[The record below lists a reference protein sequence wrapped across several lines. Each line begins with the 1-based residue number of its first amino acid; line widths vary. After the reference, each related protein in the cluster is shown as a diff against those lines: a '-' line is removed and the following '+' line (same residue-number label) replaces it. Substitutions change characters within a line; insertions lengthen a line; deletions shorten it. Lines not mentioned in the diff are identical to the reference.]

1 MPKGIYQM
9 PFPENEPVNN
19 YVKGSPQRESLLE
32 KYNHMYTQDP
42 IHVPLYIG
50 DKEVTTEDKLPMS
63 PPHDHQHVLGHF
75 SMGSKKHVQDAISAA
90 LAARKEWSSMAWE
103 NRATIFL
110 KAADLLAGP
119 YRDEMNAATML
130 GQ

>member
-9 PFPENEPVNN
+9 PFPENEPVNS

-50 DKEVTTEDKLPMS
+50 DKEVSTEDKLPMS
-63 PPHDHQHVLGHF
+63 PPHDHQHILGHF
-75 SMGSKKHVQDAISAA
+75 SMGSINMYVLRQLILLYSP
-90 LAARKEWSSMAWE
+90 LAQFRE
-103 NRATIFL
+103 T
-110 KAADLLAGP
+110 LLV
-119 YRDEMNAATML
+119 
-130 GQ
+130 